1 MKKKKALKIAAGI
14 FMVLVVIISALI
26 LYLYRDT
33 TPELYEPVEKIEFF
47 AKWQSFIK
55 DDAKLNK
62 IVIPG
67 SHDAACNGMMPL
79 SRTQG
84 HDIYDQLIGGARY
97 FDLRVTKKGDD
108 LVIFH
113 SIIKGMKFDK
123 VLNDLNRFFDENPT
137 EFVILDFQKLGKG
150 VNNEVIDAITSQLDM
165 SKAMLKSDF
174 KEIENTTIGEI
185 REKGINFV
193 IIWTDE
199 EDVKQND
206 FLYMREKDLHSFYD
220 RKYHKNPDGNNLVEH
235 FSEYYDSYDG
245 TGFFVLQSQRT
256 ATVLTDK
263 PSEMELEWGKVF
275 TDFAISLNNDAQK
288 LDKTNIIMRD
298 FIVSDLNKVR
308 SILNLN
314 LSKNLVKEENIE
326 EFKLNTQVQ

>member
-1 MKKKKALKIAAGI
+1 
-14 FMVLVVIISALI
+14 
-26 LYLYRDT
+26 
-33 TPELYEPVEKIEFF
+33 
-47 AKWQSFIK
+47 
-55 DDAKLNK
+55 
-62 IVIPG
+62 
-67 SHDAACNGMMPL
+67 
-79 SRTQG
+79 
-84 HDIYDQLIGGARY
+84 
-97 FDLRVTKKGDD
+97 
-108 LVIFH
+108 
-113 SIIKGMKFDK
+113 
-123 VLNDLNRFFDENPT
+123 
-137 EFVILDFQKLGKG
+137 
-150 VNNEVIDAITSQLDM
+150 
-165 SKAMLKSDF
+165 
-174 KEIENTTIGEI
+174 
-185 REKGINFV
+185 
-193 IIWTDE
+193 
-199 EDVKQND
+199 
-206 FLYMREKDLHSFYD
+206 MREKDLHSFYD
-220 RKYHKNPDGNNLVEH
+220 RKYHKNPDGNKLVEH